1 MAYNWIRIASC
12 FLFASML
19 FLHSC
24 SPVQLTSAWSD
35 KNEQAMSFSRILVVS
50 FARDTAKRKLGE
62 DHIKAEMVRHG
73 QAAFTS
79 LDIFGPGFADADSL
93 SRRQLMLEKGFDGLV
108 TFRIL
113 NVDDDYEP
121 NSLFTLHPSRSI
133 VEQDVYMSSEL
144 YRVKDNKM
152 IWHGQSSSSS
162 TDPTEDM
169 AIRYARNIVRDMI
182 HKRVFVIGNKR
193 LAAY

>member
-1 MAYNWIRIASC
+1 
-12 FLFASML
+12 
-19 FLHSC
+19 
-24 SPVQLTSAWSD
+24 
-35 KNEQAMSFSRILVVS
+35 
-50 FARDTAKRKLGE
+50 
-62 DHIKAEMVRHG
+62 
-73 QAAFTS
+73 
-79 LDIFGPGFADADSL
+79 
-93 SRRQLMLEKGFDGLV
+93 MLEKGFDGLV